1 MRRRPSEGAQGMV
14 EFAILLPLLLFV
26 VFAAIDVGRVVYTY
40 NAISSAAREGA
51 RLVALTPQKYSDCDP
66 LHRMELVGQ
75 AFPLVQ
81 DPQSVYDFTKNIDP
95 NTNPMPAGEG
105 PTPGGQI
112 PLGYGYIYIYPAVA
126 NSTTDC
132 TGPGRPCPQNS
143 SNISNVAVAI
153 NYRFVPLTPLISNL
167 FPNTVVR
174 TISVV
179 QSYCS

>member
-1 MRRRPSEGAQGMV
+1 MPTRSSEGAQGMV
-14 EFAILLPLLLFV
+14 EFAILLPILLFV

-81 DPQSVYDFTKNIDP
+81 DPASVNGTNNIDP
-95 NTNPMPAGEG
+95 NTRPMPAGQG
-105 PTPGGQI
+105 PTPGSSI

-132 TGPGRPCPQNS
+132 TGPARSCPQNS
-143 SNISNVAVAI
+143 SNISNVAVEI
-153 NYRFVPLTPLISNL
+153 NYSFVPLTPLLSNL
-167 FPNTVVR
+167 FPHTVVS